1 MLVKSV
7 SSHCNNDQMLWII
20 EPNYSKPSNINHVSH
35 AISSITPKIATTA
48 SQFGLEV
55 SIEFRF
61 TLNPIWR
68 PQTISQD
75 SREERRKEIRSQ
87 WTHKRATSIGADIVT
102 WLIVVIV
109 DWRGQLLD
117 HVTQLRSAAGRRCVA
132 DITATSV
139 HRGMFGQVNDKEG
152 GALTP
157 ATTSH
162 QFLYYLRAVT
172 SRWII
177 RVVLRVTVRVASVRI
192 MTSPS

>member
-1 MLVKSV
+1 MA
-7 SSHCNNDQMLWII
+7 WII
-20 EPNYSKPSNINHVSH
+20 EPNYSNPSNINHVSH
-35 AISSITPKIATTA
+35 ATATITPNIATAA

-55 SIEFRF
+55 SIEFWF

-75 SREERRKEIRSQ
+75 SREERRKEIRSRR
-87 WTHKRATSIGADIVT
+87 THKRAASIGADIVT

-117 HVTQLRSAAGRRCVA
+117 HVTQLRSAAGRRCVV
-132 DITATSV
+132 DITAASV
-139 HRGMFGQVNDKEG
+139 HRGMFGQVNDKTGKGEG
-152 GALTP
+152 GP
-157 ATTSH
+157 WHH
-162 QFLYYLRAVT
+162 QRWRLLSSYYLWAVT

-177 RVVLRVTVRVASVRI
+177 RVVLGVTVRVASVRI